1 MAQPFESRP
10 GVTTSHN
17 DLPSRVARLIE
28 RAVTESGKSYSEI
41 ARVAGIKRDSLRRS
55 LSVGRPVTLY
65 EAVMILEAC
74 DLAGEETLL
83 LLLLVGEDFAL
94 ARSGTGA
101 AQFLGELFKRAPL
114 EIVQALGE
122 NIDELRPRW
131 ANGTAKLLARTLSQ
145 HIIDLNRRGD
155 AIGERSSSALLGG

>member
-1 MAQPFESRP
+1 M
-10 GVTTSHN
+10 TTSHN

-28 RAVTESGKSYSEI
+28 RAVKESGKSYSEI

-55 LSVGRPVTLY
+55 LSGGRPVTLD
-65 EAVMILEAC
+65 EVVMILEAS

-94 ARSGTGA
+94 ARSGTGV

-114 EIVQALGE
+114 EIIEQLGE
-122 NIDELRPRW
+122 DIDELRPRW
-131 ANGTAKLLARTLSQ
+131 AHGTAKLLARTLTQ
-145 HIIDLNRRGD
+145 HIADLNRRGD
-155 AIGERSSSALLGG
+155 AIGGSRYSAAVGE